1 MFLIRRP
8 SPALIERVLDEQRAR
23 PFSYP
28 EPGMSRSAAGPAGYP
43 RNHHETRLG
52 SGEETFLR
60 AVDAVR
66 SWAMYDLPWTYVHP
80 AQPPVVEGTV
90 FATIVSHLGFWSIN
104 PCRIVYV
111 DDTDTPPL
119 RTFAFAIGTLP
130 LHSESGEERFQ
141 VQWDRSTGE
150 VRFEI
155 VAYARARH
163 WMARLGGPFV
173 GILQRRFGHA
183 ALAAVQAR
191 VGPPVD

>member
-8 SPALIERVLDEQRAR
+8 SPALIERVLDEQRTR
-23 PFSYP
+23 PLTYP
-28 EPGMSRSAAGPAGYP
+28 MPGMTRSATGPSGYP

-52 SGEETFLR
+52 QGEETFLR
-60 AVDAVR
+60 AIEAVR
-66 SWAMYDLPWTYVHP
+66 GWAMYDLPWTYVHP
-80 AQPPVVEGTV
+80 AAPHVVEGTV

-111 DDTDTPPL
+111 DDTDTTEM

-130 LHSESGEERFQ
+130 LHSEAGEERFQ
-141 VQWDRSTGE
+141 VQWDRSTDE

-155 VAYARARH
+155 VAYARAWH

-173 GILQRRFGHA
+173 GVLQRRFGRQ

-191 VGPPVD
+191 VDDPPG